1 MGFWCCYVV
10 SVWVGCFD
18 DAGTCMVAWASL
30 NQRRFVVSVLEISV
44 VVVVGFGFC
53 GF

>member
-18 DAGTCMVAWASL
+18 DARTCMVAWASL
-30 NQRRFVVSVLEISV
+30 NRCRFVVSVLEISV
-44 VVVVGFGFC
+44 VVVVGFRFYGF
-53 GF
+53 

>member
-30 NQRRFVVSVLEISV
+30 NRCRFVVSVLEILV
-44 VVVVGFGFC
+44 VVVVGFRFYGF
-53 GF
+53 